1 MELKRGDLVRW
12 VTDWGI
18 YAASADGHIEREYP
32 QYAYGVIM
40 EVSHRDPEA
49 IVVYC
54 YDSKHEFAEQNA
66 WVILHLIHDEFELV
80 SEG

>member
-1 MELKRGDLVRW
+1 VALKRGDIVRW

-18 YAASADGHIEREYP
+18 YAASADGYVEREYP

-40 EVSHRDPEA
+40 EVSLKDPEA

-54 YDSKHEFAEQNA
+54 YNSKHLFAEQDS
-66 WVILHLIHDEFELV
+66 WVILHVIHDEFEVV
-80 SEG
+80 SEA

>member
-1 MELKRGDLVRW
+1 MMPKRGDLVRW

-18 YAASADGHIEREYP
+18 YAASADGHVERDFP

-40 EVSHRDPEA
+40 EVSSQDPEA

-54 YDSKHEFAEQNA
+54 YDSKRQFSEQGT
-66 WVILHLIHDEFELV
+66 WVILHLVHDAFELV

>member
-1 MELKRGDLVRW
+1 MTLKRGDLVRW
-12 VTDWGI
+12 VTDWGV
-18 YAASADGHIEREYP
+18 YAASADGHIEREFP

-49 IVVYC
+49 VVVYC
-54 YDSKHEFAEQNA
+54 YDSKQQFAEQDT
-66 WVILHLIHDEFELV
+66 WVILHMIHDEFEVV

>member
-1 MELKRGDLVRW
+1 MTLKRGDLVRW

-18 YAASADGHIEREYP
+18 YAASADGHVVREYP
-32 QYAYGVIM
+32 QYAYGIIM
-40 EVSHRDPEA
+40 EVSHKDPKA

-54 YDSKHEFAEQNA
+54 YDSKHEFTEQDA
-66 WVILHLIHDEFELV
+66 WVILHLIHDEYELV

>member
-1 MELKRGDLVRW
+1 MALKRGDLVRW

-18 YAASADGHIEREYP
+18 YAVSEEGTIKGEYP
-32 QYAYGVIM
+32 QYAYGIIM
-40 EVSHRDPEA
+40 EVSHCDPEA

-54 YDSKHEFAEQNA
+54 YDSKHEFAEQDT
-66 WVILHLIHDEFELV
+66 WVILHMIHDEFELM